1 VAALGKE
8 VPAAHEQL
16 CCLPSLFREGLSPVV
31 ARTSKLCSLYCWRLV
46 QQCTCLLVFA
56 EMTNTELLPSMRWQP
71 LGGSV
76 DLTKGSCD

>member
-1 VAALGKE
+1 MAALGKE

-16 CCLPSLFREGLSPVV
+16 WCLPSLFSRGAVPGR

-46 QQCTCLLVFA
+46 QQCTCLMVFA

-76 DLTKGSCD
+76 DLTKGGCD